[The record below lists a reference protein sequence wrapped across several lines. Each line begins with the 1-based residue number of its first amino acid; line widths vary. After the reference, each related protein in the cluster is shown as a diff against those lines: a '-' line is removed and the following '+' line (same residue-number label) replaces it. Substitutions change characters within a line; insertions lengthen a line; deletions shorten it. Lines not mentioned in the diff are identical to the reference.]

1 MNFSWGRVAVGGR
14 NRVTQREHWE
24 KTADVVKDL
33 LSCSPCTRN
42 VQTYAGRA
50 SVGAQS
56 EAISYTS
63 GSYLAG
69 CRVQML
75 SASAGFKHTFPL
87 LELWMVQCTDFIN
100 SGQRWGGHRGSQVA
114 SEQFISVLMIRG
126 MAFHRP
132 TFFSPV
138 SAVLR
143 NGNNNAESR
152 KEGGRRARRKR
163 LHS

>member
-1 MNFSWGRVAVGGR
+1 M
-14 NRVTQREHWE
+14 TLRELWE

-75 SASAGFKHTFPL
+75 SASAGFRHTFSL
-87 LELWMVQCTDFIN
+87 LEL
-100 SGQRWGGHRGSQVA
+100 SLGQ
-114 SEQFISVLMIRG
+114 FN
-126 MAFHRP
+126 
-132 TFFSPV
+132 T
-138 SAVLR
+138 
-143 NGNNNAESR
+143 
-152 KEGGRRARRKR
+152 
-163 LHS
+163 